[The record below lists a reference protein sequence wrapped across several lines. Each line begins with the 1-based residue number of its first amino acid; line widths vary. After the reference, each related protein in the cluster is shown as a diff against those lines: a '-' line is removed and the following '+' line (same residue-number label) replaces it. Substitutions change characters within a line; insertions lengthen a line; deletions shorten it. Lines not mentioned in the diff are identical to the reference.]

1 MSRIAYVNGVYLPH
15 ADASV
20 HIEDRGYQF
29 ADGVYEVWSVRNS
42 TLQDHKPHLDRL
54 MRSLTELK
62 IPIAFSIGSLNV
74 ILREIIRRNRVNNG
88 MVYLQI
94 TRGVAPRDHAW
105 PKTIKPSMVL
115 TARSTNFSAAESQA
129 NIGVKVITLPD
140 IRWKRC
146 DIKSVSLLPNILAKH
161 EAKEQGAYEAL
172 MVDNQGFI
180 TEGSSTNAWII
191 SQDNVLIT
199 RNISTRIL
207 SGVTRLA
214 VIEIAKQFHL
224 AIEERKFTTLEV
236 QQAKEAFITA
246 ATALVMPVIQIDG
259 VKINAGKPGPVTLAL
274 RKAYIGQG
282 AE

>member
-1 MSRIAYVNGVYLPH
+1 MSRIAYVNGIYLPH

-29 ADGVYEVWSVRNS
+29 SDGVYEVWSIRNGVV
-42 TLQDHKPHLDRL
+42 QDHQPHLDRL
-54 MRSLTELK
+54 VRSLSELK
-62 IPIAFSIGSLNV
+62 IPITFSAGSLNV

-105 PKTIKPSMVL
+105 PKDIKPSIVL
-115 TARSTNFSAAESQA
+115 TARSTNFIAAEKQA
-129 NIGVKVITLPD
+129 NTGVKVISLPD

-172 MVDNQGFI
+172 LVDDQGFI

-191 SQDNVLIT
+191 SQDNKLIT
-199 RNISTRIL
+199 RNISTQIL

-214 VIEIAKQFHL
+214 VIEIAKQFRL
-224 AIEERKFTTLEV
+224 TIEERKFTVLEA

-246 ATALVMPVIQIDG
+246 ATALVMPVIQIDD
-259 VKINAGKPGPVTLAL
+259 VKINAGTPGSVTLAL
-274 RKAYIGQG
+274 RKAYIEQG
-282 AE
+282 A